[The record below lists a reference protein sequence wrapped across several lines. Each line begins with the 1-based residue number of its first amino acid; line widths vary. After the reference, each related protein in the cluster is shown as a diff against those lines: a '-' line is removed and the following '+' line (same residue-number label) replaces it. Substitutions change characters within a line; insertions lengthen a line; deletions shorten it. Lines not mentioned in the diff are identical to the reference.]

1 MTANRDA
8 WVVVALLVPAV
19 AVWLVLHLTRRSPVS
34 VRGPLIAGTVLS
46 LAAVSAW
53 SWMASLAIG
62 PAAPLH
68 LGRNLL
74 PDYAQLASAPTG
86 NGAALFAVVA
96 FIYAACLLVH
106 GRRQQRRDGA

>member
-1 MTANRDA
+1 M
-8 WVVVALLVPAV
+8 
-19 AVWLVLHLTRRSPVS
+19 S

-46 LAAVSAW
+46 LAVVSAW

-74 PDYAQLASAPTG
+74 SDYALLAAAPTG
-86 NGAALFAVVA
+86 NAAEPFAVVA
-96 FIYAACLLVH
+96 VIYAACLLVH
-106 GRRQQRRDGA
+106 GWRQQRRGGG